1 MFVFPVG
8 CFAENLAIPRLVP
21 ACVYRDSYL
30 LFGKKDHGNY
40 FKLGGQ
46 KKMFSKNS
54 GTRWH
59 GIGKNHFLD
68 SGALSMFGSS
78 GAYGQRH
85 THGGS
90 ARDEGSSGTVWNPEL
105 HLIVPKCLVQP
116 NQHTGLAFLLYHA
129 FDLRP
134 PSEHQGTPRVLW
146 CNRGLL

>member
-1 MFVFPVG
+1 M
-8 CFAENLAIPRLVP
+8 AIISNLE
-21 ACVYRDSYL
+21 
-30 LFGKKDHGNY
+30 G
-40 FKLGGQ
+40 

-59 GIGKNHFLD
+59 GIGKNHCPD

-78 GAYGQRH
+78 GACGQRH
-85 THGGS
+85 TYGGS
-90 ARDEGSSGTVWNPEL
+90 ARDEGSSGTAWNPEL

-116 NQHTGLAFLLYHA
+116 NQHTGLAFLLYCA